1 MNDIFDETEENLRAD
16 QWVAIVKKALPWA
29 GAALGTAL
37 LITLMV
43 WGWQAYQ
50 AHIASSSS
58 EVYEAGAEA
67 KIKGDKATAKTKFEQ
82 AAKTGNSS
90 YKAMALME
98 LAAMAED
105 DNDNALAIQD
115 FDLAAKTSP
124 NRILSDTAAYK
135 AALLTIDTQPY
146 AAVEQRLTPLMG
158 DKRPLAP
165 LAKEALA
172 LAKLQNG
179 DVKGARSDLEVLSLT
194 LGAPEGLKQR
204 AQAEIMAID
213 SGAVPTAMAVMKQP
227 EAKAPAMP
235 AALSPDAA
243 AAAAAQMQ
251 DQ

>member
-16 QWVAIVKKALPWA
+16 QWVAIVKKALPWV

-50 AHIASSSS
+50 SHIASSSS

-67 KIKGDKATAKTKFEQ
+67 KIKGDKATAKTKFEE

-90 YKAMALME
+90 YKALALME
-98 LAAMAED
+98 LGAMAED
-105 DNDNALAIQD
+105 NNNDAEAIQD
-115 FDLAAKTSP
+115 FDTAAKTSH
-124 NRILSDTAAYK
+124 NALLSDTAAYK
-135 AALLTIDTQPY
+135 AALLAVDSQPY
-146 AAVEQRLTPLMG
+146 ANVEQRLTPLMA

-179 DVKGARSDLEVLSLT
+179 DIKGARSDLQVLSLT
-194 LGAPEGLKQR
+194 LGAPDGLKQR
-204 AQAEIMAID
+204 AQLEVMAID
-213 SGAVPTAMAVMKQP
+213 SGAIPTALAVMKSP
-227 EAKAPAMP
+227 EAKAPQPMP
-235 AALSPDAA
+235 GLSPD